1 MSVRMSS
8 VGMVS
13 VGMVN
18 VRMMSVRTV
27 SVGMTS
33 VQIVCRG
40 GERGD
45 EHVEL
50 VSIGM
55 ITVG

>member
-1 MSVRMSS
+1 MSVRMS
-8 VGMVS
+8 
-13 VGMVN
+13 
-18 VRMMSVRTV
+18 SVRTV

-40 GERGD
+40 GERGN

-50 VSIGM
+50 VSIEM
-55 ITVG
+55 VTVGIVNIGAAES